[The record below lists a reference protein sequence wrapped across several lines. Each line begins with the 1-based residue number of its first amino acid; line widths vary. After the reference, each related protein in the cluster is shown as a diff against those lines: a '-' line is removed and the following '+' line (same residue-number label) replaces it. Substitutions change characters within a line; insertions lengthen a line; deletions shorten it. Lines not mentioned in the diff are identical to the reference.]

1 VVSEIYP
8 QTMGAL
14 SGHIAL
20 VTGGTRGIG
29 RAIALRLA
37 AGGADVA
44 VASRSSDGAPV
55 VGELE
60 KLGVRALAVK
70 GDVADSDAVRRLT
83 EAVRQ
88 VLGPVDI
95 LVNNAAIA
103 DLGYRNAW
111 EMAQGSWERMISV
124 DLSGVYYCCAAVI
137 PGMLSLGWGRI
148 VNIASTSG
156 ISGGTSGAHYAA
168 AKGGV
173 IALSKALARELAS
186 RGITVNVV
194 APSKIDTEMFRSFTG
209 AEERAAAIHKIPV
222 GRLGRPEE
230 IAEAVAYF
238 AGAESGYT
246 TGQVLVVSGGY

>member
-1 VVSEIYP
+1 
-8 QTMGAL
+8 MGAL

-37 AGGADVA
+37 AGGADAA

-55 VGELE
+55 VRELE
-60 KLGVRALAVK
+60 ALGVRALAVQA
-70 GDVADSDAVRRLT
+70 DVADPEAARRMVDEVRR
-83 EAVRQ
+83 A
-88 VLGPVDI
+88 LGPPDI

-103 DLGYRNAW
+103 DPGYRSAW
-111 EMAQGSWERMISV
+111 ELPVDSWERMIRV
-124 DLSGVYYCCAAVI
+124 NLSGVHYACAAVI
-137 PGMLSLGWGRI
+137 PGMLSRGWGRI
-148 VNIASTSG
+148 INIASTSG

-168 AKGGV
+168 SKGGV
-173 IALSKALARELAS
+173 IALSKALANELAA

-194 APSKIDTEMFRSFTG
+194 APSKIDTEMFRRVND
-209 AEERAAAIHKIPV
+209 ADARAATVRRIPV

-238 AGAESGYT
+238 AGPESGYT

>member
-1 VVSEIYP
+1 MS
-8 QTMGAL
+8 AL
-14 SGHIAL
+14 SGHVVL

-29 RAIALRLA
+29 KAIALRLA
-37 AGGADVA
+37 AGGTDVA

-60 KLGVRALAVK
+60 KLGVRALAVQ
-70 GDVADSDAVRRLT
+70 GDVADPKAVRQLT
-83 EAVRQ
+83 DAVRQ

-95 LVNNAAIA
+95 LVNNAAMA
-103 DLGYRNAW
+103 DPAYKNAW
-111 EMAQGSWERMISV
+111 EMTPDSWERMISV
-124 DLSGVYYCCAAVI
+124 NLSGVYYCCAAVV

-148 VNIASTSG
+148 INISSTSG

-168 AKGGV
+168 SKGGV
-173 IALSKALARELAS
+173 IALSKALANELAA

-194 APSKIDTEMFRSFTG
+194 APSKIDTEMFRKVND
-209 AEERAAAIHKIPV
+209 AQARAATIRKIPV

-238 AGAESGYT
+238 ADVESGYT